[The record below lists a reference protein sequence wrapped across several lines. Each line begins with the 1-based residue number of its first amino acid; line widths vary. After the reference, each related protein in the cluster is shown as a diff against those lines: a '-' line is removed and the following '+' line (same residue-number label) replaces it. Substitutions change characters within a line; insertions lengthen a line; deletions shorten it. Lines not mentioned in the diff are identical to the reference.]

1 MDAVLERTR
10 MLFLVGVVVFVLGLL
25 VSIALHEIGHLV
37 PAKRFGVRVSEYMVG
52 FGPTLWSRK
61 RGETEYGLK
70 AVPLGGYVRLV
81 GMYPPADAVGA
92 RPRPGRLAELV
103 EQAREASAAEILP
116 GEDHRAFYR
125 LSAPKK
131 LVVMLGGP
139 VMNLVLALV
148 LLVIAF
154 AGIGVAGPTTT
165 VSAVSECVSTTVG
178 AECGP
183 DDQVAPALA
192 AGLEPGDRIVAFD
205 GHAVTGWADLTQRI
219 RDAGERTVPLV
230 VERDGAQLELS
241 LRTALVERP
250 VVGPDGAPVLD
261 EAGEPVTSRVGFL
274 GVTPTSELQRESLGG
289 AVTMFADAS
298 WQTVKVIFTLPVRM
312 ADVVA
317 VTFGGKERDESS
329 VIGIV
334 GVGRIAGET
343 AAVSAEGVGLAQRA
357 VVMLSLLASLNLAL
371 FAFNL
376 IPLVPLDGGHV
387 VGALWEGARR
397 QLARLR
403 GAAPPGPA
411 DTARMTPLAYGVFL
425 VLAAMGIL
433 LIYAD
438 LVRPVS
444 LTG

>member
-1 MDAVLERTR
+1 
-10 MLFLVGVVVFVLGLL
+10 MLFLVGVAVFVLGLL

-52 FGPTLWSRK
+52 FGPTLWARR

-70 AVPLGGYVRLV
+70 AIPLGGYVRLV
-81 GMYPPADAVGA
+81 GMYPPAEAVGA
-92 RPRPGRLAELV
+92 RRRPGRLAELV
-103 EQAREASAAEILP
+103 EQTREASAAEIRP

-165 VSAVSECVSTTVG
+165 VAAVSECVAATTA

-183 DDQVAPALA
+183 GDAPAPARL
-192 AGLEPGDRIVAFD
+192 AGLEPGDRIVSFD
-205 GHAVTGWADLTQRI
+205 GHAVAGWADLSGRI
-219 RDAGERTVPLV
+219 QAVGEREVPLV
-230 VERDGAQLELS
+230 VERDGSRLELS
-241 LRTALVERP
+241 LHTALVDRP
-250 VVGPDGAPVLD
+250 VLGPDGAPVLD
-261 EAGEPVTSRVGFL
+261 DAGQAVTSRVGFL
-274 GVTPTSELQRESLGG
+274 GVTPTSELQRQSLGD
-289 AVTMFADAS
+289 AVATFADAS
-298 WQTVKVIFTLPVRM
+298 WQTVKVIFTLPARVV
-312 ADVVA
+312 DIVA
-317 VTFGGKERDESS
+317 VTFGDKERDESS

-387 VGALWEGARR
+387 VGALWEGGKR

-403 GAAPPGPA
+403 RSSPPLPA
-411 DTARMTPLAYGVFL
+411 DTARMAPLAYAVFL
-425 VLAAMGIL
+425 VLAAMGAL

-438 LVRPVS
+438 LVRPVT

>member
-1 MDAVLERTR
+1 
-10 MLFLVGVVVFVLGLL
+10 MLFVVGVAVFVLGLL
-25 VSIALHEIGHLV
+25 VSIAVHEIGHLV

-52 FGPTLWSRK
+52 FGPTLWSHR

-92 RPRPGRLAELV
+92 RRRPGRLAELV
-103 EQAREASAAEILP
+103 EQAREASAAEIRP

-165 VSAVSECVSTTVG
+165 VAAVSECVSVSTA
-178 AECGP
+178 AECAPG
-183 DDQVAPALA
+183 DAPAPARA
-192 AGLEPGDRIVAFD
+192 AGLEPGDRIVSFD
-205 GHAVTGWADLTQRI
+205 GHAVAGWADLTGRI
-219 RDAGERTVPLV
+219 QAAGEREVPLV
-230 VERDGAQLELS
+230 VERAGSRIELS
-241 LRTALVERP
+241 LQTALVDRP
-250 VVGPDGAPVLD
+250 VLGPDGTPVLD
-261 EAGEPVTSRVGFL
+261 EAGEAVTSRVGFL
-274 GVTPTSELQRESLGG
+274 GVTPTSELQRQSLAG
-289 AVTMFADAS
+289 AAAMFADAT

-312 ADVVA
+312 VDVVA

-343 AAVSAEGVGLAQRA
+343 AAVSADGVGLAQRA
-357 VVMLSLLASLNLAL
+357 VVLLSLLASLNLAL

-387 VGALWEGARR
+387 VGALWEGGKR
-397 QLARLR
+397 QLARVR
-403 GAAPPGPA
+403 RASPPLPA
-411 DTARMTPLAYGVFL
+411 DTARMTPLAYAVFL
-425 VLAAMGIL
+425 VLAAMGAL
-433 LIYAD
+433 LVYAD
-438 LVRPVS
+438 LVRPVT